1 MTKVL
6 CVDSLGP
13 QLTGIGR
20 YCLELARWLPRY
32 LGDDLVFHRGGREI
46 RDPEALLADVGVAR
60 SRYPFQ
66 RRIQRFSFRHRYRDA
81 LFHGPNYFLPPWAE
95 TGIVTVHDLSALRFP
110 DMHPAERVRQFERR
124 FSATL
129 AIARHVIADTAWN
142 RQELIETLGLAPDRV
157 SAIPLGI
164 SPTFHPEARGQS
176 LLPAGLTEG
185 GYGLCV
191 ATLEPR
197 KGLSHA
203 LAAWSLLP
211 PSLRARFPL
220 VVAGADGWP
229 DPVTIAA
236 LERAEREGWLKRLGY
251 VEEAHLPALYAGAR
265 LFLFPSVYEGFG
277 LPPLEAMACGVPTI
291 VADRACLPEVTGGA
305 AELVDPLDTEA
316 FAEAIE
322 IGLSDDQWRARAREA
337 GLLRAAQFT
346 WTDCVQRTAAIY
358 RTLT

>member
-1 MTKVL
+1 MKTVL

-20 YCLELARWLPRY
+20 YCLELARGLPQY

-46 RDPEALLADVGVAR
+46 RDPEALLADSGTVT

-66 RRIQRFSFRHRYRDA
+66 RRLQRLRFRHLYHDA
-81 LFHGPNYFLPPWAE
+81 LFHGPNYFLPACAE
-95 TGIVTVHDLSALRFP
+95 TGVVTVHDLSVLRFP
-110 DMHPAERVRQFERR
+110 EMHPAERVRLFERR

-142 RQELIETLGLAPDRV
+142 RQELIDTLGLAPDRV
-157 SAIPLGI
+157 SSVPLGI
-164 SPTFHPEARGQS
+164 SPAFHPEANFQS
-176 LLPAGLTEG
+176 LLPQGLAKG

-197 KGLSHA
+197 KGLLHA
-203 LAAWSLLP
+203 LSAWSLLP

-220 VVAGADGWP
+220 AVAGADGWP

-236 LERAEREGWLKRLGY
+236 IERAEREGWLKRLGY
-251 VEEAHLPALYAGAR
+251 VEEALLPTLYAGAR
-265 LFLFPSVYEGFG
+265 LFLFPSLYEGFG
-277 LPPLEAMACGVPTI
+277 LPPLEAMACGVPAI

-305 AELVDPLDTEA
+305 AKLVDPLD
-316 FAEAIE
+316 AEALAGAIE
-322 IGLSDDQWRARAREA
+322 VGLSDDRWRDQARAA
-337 GLLRAAQFT
+337 GLARAAQFT
-346 WTDCVQRTAAIY
+346 WPDCVERTAAIY
-358 RTLT
+358 RTLI